1 MLIIL
6 AKLRHFWQEELRE
19 QLSQAKT
26 SVPLCALALLFACA
40 ASAVIILL
48 RLCIDW
54 LDSITHISV
63 MDFSGLI
70 TDWRILLPIIGA
82 VLIRL
87 TIAVGSQR
95 YKRMGIAYVIHKFNT
110 NYGKLPLVTVPAQF
124 FQALFALACN
134 FSVGREGPAIHLGAA
149 TASALAQ
156 RCNLPNNSIRIMCAS
171 GIAAGIAAVFNSPF
185 AAVIFVF
192 EVIIRDYR
200 IHYFIPVM
208 LAAICGAISSQLVF
222 GNVHEF
228 GQIQAVHMPV
238 DQYPL
243 LTLVAIVLGVCAA
256 GFNTLLIH
264 VTALA
269 AKVPLTSKILLAG
282 VITAAIGLYFPQA
295 LGTGERAI
303 DLAIHSQP
311 SINFLVVLL
320 LAKVMATVAA
330 IGLGIPGGLIGPLY
344 GIGALIGTIMA
355 LLSVELFPDLSPY
368 IGLYTVIGMTAM
380 MGVCLSAP
388 MAALVALLELTNNA
402 AIILPSMFV
411 TTVAFF
417 IAYRLLNSESIFLRQ
432 LDLMGLGYHNPMI
445 NKGLQ
450 TLGVRALLN
459 KDFAVMTAMDLAN
472 NRVPKHSYLLVK
484 NTASVA
490 AQSLEEQLPNLPEA
504 LAAET
509 QVGQYNLVHLS
520 PHPEQQYSL
529 EPMIGLCD
537 TASLNDAYQV
547 LKLQHRG
554 QVYIYHEDEDNIL
567 GVISWQQL
575 EEEIHL
581 CRL

>member
-1 MLIIL
+1 
-6 AKLRHFWQEELRE
+6 
-19 QLSQAKT
+19 
-26 SVPLCALALLFACA
+26 
-40 ASAVIILL
+40 
-48 RLCIDW
+48 
-54 LDSITHISV
+54 
-63 MDFSGLI
+63 
-70 TDWRILLPIIGA
+70 
-82 VLIRL
+82 
-87 TIAVGSQR
+87 
-95 YKRMGIAYVIHKFNT
+95 MGRF
-110 NYGKLPLVTVPAQF
+110 
-124 FQALFALACN
+124 
-134 FSVGREGPAIHLGAA
+134 
-149 TASALAQ
+149 
-156 RCNLPNNSIRIMCAS
+156 
-171 GIAAGIAAVFNSPF
+171 
-185 AAVIFVF
+185 
-192 EVIIRDYR
+192 
-200 IHYFIPVM
+200 
-208 LAAICGAISSQLVF
+208 
-222 GNVHEF
+222 
-228 GQIQAVHMPV
+228 
-238 DQYPL
+238 
-243 LTLVAIVLGVCAA
+243 
-256 GFNTLLIH
+256 
-264 VTALA
+264 
-269 AKVPLTSKILLAG
+269 
-282 VITAAIGLYFPQA
+282 
-295 LGTGERAI
+295 
-303 DLAIHSQP
+303 
-311 SINFLVVLL
+311 
-320 LAKVMATVAA
+320 
-330 IGLGIPGGLIGPLY
+330 Y